1 MSITPEVSITL
12 SSIVDNQAIATL
24 GSGYMWYQVSGIRQG
39 YKIRALDIDGN
50 TVGEGTLNIDPIYQ
64 SSAVQITIT
73 STFDNTSYASGLW
86 TLVEPDTYD
95 LVKLLPEYLRTTL
108 LLPTFLESLRQQVTN
123 PINDAITRLE
133 NIRRED
139 KVDFE
144 LLKLIKTTLGFIV
157 DIADEEFNED
167 EHRRLLRE
175 IRNFYQISGTKK
187 FIDFFA
193 YVKSANITVEELYTQ
208 DYIEFVNSKLT
219 EAYYLT
225 NRVDVTYDLNLYPEL
240 NDVERFQRLFYA
252 IAPIV
257 LVVQNFIGMAVNN
270 VRAPFL
276 VGSTGHESVDFSGYD
291 ESNVG
296 QFIDLGLTGVQGF
309 ESSGVHGNSIV

>member
-12 SSIVDNQAIATL
+12 SSILGNQAVATL
-24 GSGYMWYQVSGIRQG
+24 GSGFMWYQVSGIRQG
-39 YKIRALDIDGN
+39 YKIRALNGDGE
-50 TVGEGTLNIDPIYQ
+50 TVGEGILNIDPIYQ
-64 SSAVQITIT
+64 SSAVPITIT
-73 STFDNTSYASGLW
+73 TIFDSNSYVSGDW
-86 TLVEPDTYD
+86 ILVEPDTYD
-95 LVKLLPEYLRTTL
+95 LVKLLPDYLRTTK
-108 LLPTFLESLRQQVTN
+108 LLPTFLESLRQKVTN
-123 PINDAITRLE
+123 PINDSITRLE

-144 LLKLIKTTLGFIV
+144 LLKLIKNTLGFIV

-208 DYIEFVNSKLT
+208 DYIQFVNSQLT
-219 EAYYLT
+219 DAYYLT

-270 VRAPFL
+270 ISAPFL
-276 VGSTGHESVDFSGYD
+276 VGSIGHETIDFSAYD
-291 ESNVG
+291 EINIG
-296 QFIDLGLTGVQGF
+296 QFIDIGLTGIQGF
-309 ESSGVHGNSIV
+309 DSDEVHGNSIV